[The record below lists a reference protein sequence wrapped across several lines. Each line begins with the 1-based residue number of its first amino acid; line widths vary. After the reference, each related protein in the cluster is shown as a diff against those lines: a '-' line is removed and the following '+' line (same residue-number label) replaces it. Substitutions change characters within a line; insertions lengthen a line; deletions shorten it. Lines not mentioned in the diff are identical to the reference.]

1 MRAGYRGCA
10 SASRGRSQPVARIAA
25 KVNAAATFLVDPG
38 GRGDSGSGDV
48 AVHLGGHD
56 PRRAPS
62 ADALLSNAAPGFH
75 STDPAEGVGGVRAAE
90 RQGREK
96 HGVSGR
102 ERQWVRGRCRAPGG
116 T

>member
-48 AVHLGGHD
+48 AVHLGD
-56 PRRAPS
+56 MTPARPQVPTPYSPMPPRVFI
-62 ADALLSNAAPGFH
+62 ALIRRKGW
-75 STDPAEGVGGVRAAE
+75 VGSGPRSGKAVRNT
-90 RQGREK
+90 
-96 HGVSGR
+96 V
-102 ERQWVRGRCRAPGG
+102 
-116 T
+116 